1 MLSQVSGSGGPAGAC
16 PARLLI
22 SGPMS
27 TMTSFF
33 TASGRLAA
41 KYMAF
46 RPPIDRPT
54 ITSEVRPS

>member
-1 MLSQVSGSGGPAGAC
+1 
-16 PARLLI
+16 
-22 SGPMS
+22 MS
-27 TMTSFF
+27 TMTSFS